1 MNSYNYIVNPLT
13 NRKIS
18 ITSKTARIIINKYIN
33 QLGGGSNLCG
43 YDESTKR
50 CNRKSVGNKDYLYE
64 MGEKGYCRKNKNH
77 NIENN
82 IEDSDDVED
91 YNIEESDEDRSVDDD
106 DDRELGYSSTF
117 LNRQVPPIIDNS
129 NMENDIELEFNRL
142 QEHYTHTVNHL
153 LNVYKTLSDPDEIK
167 DQIDYIYQEIEVAN
181 DDMDTYIK
189 THYPLYSNNR
199 VVINKKDIERQL

>member
-1 MNSYNYIVNPLT
+1 MLVT

-43 YDESTKR
+43 YNESTKR
-50 CNRKSVGNKDYLYE
+50 CNRTSVGNKDYLCE
-64 MGEKGYCRKNKNH
+64 MGEKGYCIKNKN
-77 NIENN
+77 
-82 IEDSDDVED
+82 
-91 YNIEESDEDRSVDDD
+91 YTIEESDDDGEDYSIEESDDDGEDDD

-117 LNRQVPPIIDNS
+117 LNRPVPPIIDNS
-129 NMENDIELEFNRL
+129 DMENDIELEFNRL
-142 QEHYTHTVNHL
+142 HEHYTHTVNHL

-189 THYPLYSNNR
+189 THYPLYSKNR
-199 VVINKKDIERQL
+199 VVINKKDIEKKL